1 MLARQFGRGGDD
13 KERGT
18 KGQRLSG
25 SLDCSLLVAYRVF
38 QKSFS
43 VFTCGEAMQVNKS
56 SFFFSFSFSSF
67 SFSFSFSSLL
77 NMNFRSKITI
87 KVIIDDVHDLD
98 GDQCDHL

>member
-1 MLARQFGRGGDD
+1 MLARQFGRGGDDD

-43 VFTCGEAMQVNKS
+43 QVASMKWSNVPPHS
-56 SFFFSFSFSSF
+56 
-67 SFSFSFSSLL
+67 
-77 NMNFRSKITI
+77 
-87 KVIIDDVHDLD
+87 
-98 GDQCDHL
+98 

>member
-67 SFSFSFSSLL
+67 SFSSILLKLSL
-77 NMNFRSKITI
+77 RSKITI
-87 KVIIDDVHDLD
+87 KVFIVDVLD
-98 GDQCDHL
+98 HNSGKCDHL